1 MILGIDLG
9 TTYSAAAYIDK
20 NGEVQVITNAEGKRI
35 TPSVFFEESAGN
47 IIIGEIA
54 KENALIR
61 PNDVVSVVKN
71 HMGSKDTFTTSSGKV
86 YSPEEISSFI
96 IRKMV
101 KDAEAYSGEKV
112 TDVII
117 TVPAYFNDSQRKA
130 TEDAA
135 RIAGV
140 NMLGSINEPTAAMLG
155 YVKKKNLNQG
165 IFMIYD
171 LGGGTF
177 DVSIVR
183 VEGEEIRVIGT
194 GGLANAGG
202 HFFDMEIVKYVCN
215 VLLEKHNLD
224 LELPEYMEDY
234 QELLNKAEN
243 AKIQLSSRASTSII
257 MKVGSVREN
266 IEITRD
272 YFESKL
278 KKVYRNTETKMKSAM
293 RDANVTKEEIDA
305 VLLVGGSSRIPFF
318 EHSVQAFMGLEPAK
332 DINPDEAVAVGAAL
346 FGNLKQKN
354 EGKKVFYDTNSH
366 SIGFIH
372 ATKDRRRINSIL
384 IHKNRELPAKE
395 TMNNLG
401 TTVPNQ
407 ERFVI
412 PITEGE
418 AVDVEGVDII
428 DEIDIK
434 LPPALEKGTQ
444 VIITFE
450 LDEYQMLHVYISIP
464 SVPNWDYEY
473 RLNRKA
479 NLSDEEIS
487 TMIGI
492 VQDYAVS

>member
-1 MILGIDLG
+1 M
-9 TTYSAAAYIDK
+9 
-20 NGEVQVITNAEGKRI
+20 
-35 TPSVFFEESAGN
+35 
-47 IIIGEIA
+47 
-54 KENALIR
+54 
-61 PNDVVSVVKN
+61 
-71 HMGSKDTFTTSSGKV
+71 
-86 YSPEEISSFI
+86 
-96 IRKMV
+96 
-101 KDAEAYSGEKV
+101 
-112 TDVII
+112 
-117 TVPAYFNDSQRKA
+117 
-130 TEDAA
+130 
-135 RIAGV
+135 
-140 NMLGSINEPTAAMLG
+140 
-155 YVKKKNLNQG
+155 
-165 IFMIYD
+165 
-171 LGGGTF
+171 
-177 DVSIVR
+177 
-183 VEGEEIRVIGT
+183 
-194 GGLANAGG
+194 
-202 HFFDMEIVKYVCN
+202 
-215 VLLEKHNLD
+215 
-224 LELPEYMEDY
+224 
-234 QELLNKAEN
+234 
-243 AKIQLSSRASTSII
+243 
-257 MKVGSVREN
+257 
-266 IEITRD
+266 
-272 YFESKL
+272 
-278 KKVYRNTETKMKSAM
+278 
-293 RDANVTKEEIDA
+293 
-305 VLLVGGSSRIPFF
+305 
-318 EHSVQAFMGLEPAK
+318 
-332 DINPDEAVAVGAAL
+332 
-346 FGNLKQKN
+346 
-354 EGKKVFYDTNSH
+354 FYDTNSH